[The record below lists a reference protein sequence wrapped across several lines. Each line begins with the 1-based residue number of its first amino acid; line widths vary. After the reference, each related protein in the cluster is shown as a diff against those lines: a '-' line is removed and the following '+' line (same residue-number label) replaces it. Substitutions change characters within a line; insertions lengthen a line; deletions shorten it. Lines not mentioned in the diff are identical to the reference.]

1 MKCLLD
7 TCTFLW
13 IIAGAKDLSPEAS
26 HIFTNPANE
35 IFLSA
40 VSVWELSVK
49 HALGKLPVPGTLDR
63 FIVEQRERHGIAALP
78 LNERTVLHLHKLP
91 LLHRDPFD
99 RMLICQAIEHDCMLL
114 TRIHSSLNIRSERG
128 GKSAQVDKAGGIAWL
143 RT

>member
-26 HIFTNPANE
+26 QIFSNPANE
-35 IFLSA
+35 VFLSA

-49 HALGKLPVPGTLDR
+49 HALGKLPLPGTLDR

-78 LNERTVLHLHKLP
+78 LNERAVLHIYKLP

-99 RMLICQAIEHDCMLL
+99 RMLICQAIEHDCVLL
-114 TRIHSSLNIRSERG
+114 TPDPLI
-128 GKSAQVDKAGGIAWL
+128 AQYPV
-143 RT
+143 RTRW